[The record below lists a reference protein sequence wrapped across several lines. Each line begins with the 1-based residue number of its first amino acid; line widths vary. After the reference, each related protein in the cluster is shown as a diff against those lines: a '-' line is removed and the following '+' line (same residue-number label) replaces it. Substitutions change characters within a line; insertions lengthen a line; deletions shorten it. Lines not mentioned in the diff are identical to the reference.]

1 MLWFVIFQFEKKNKI
16 MKLLADINH
25 FLSQHLQ
32 TEFEVKLK
40 ASDIASLYYSTE
52 KK

>member
-1 MLWFVIFQFEKKNKI
+1 MLWFAIFQFEKKII

-25 FLSQHLQ
+25 FLSQHSQ
-32 TEFEVKLK
+32 TEFKVKLK